1 MRNLPKPSRPTSS
14 SPVPSPNSTAAVTS
28 IASTPGGIRRL
39 DNRPLVRSPAGWYFS
54 SMIRNREERQFRLIS
69 EFRPQGDQPQAI
81 EKLVQGIEKS
91 KRDQVLLGVTG
102 SGKTFTMANVIAR
115 INKPTLVMAPN
126 KTLAAQLY
134 NEFRELFPDNAVR
147 YFVSYYDYYQPEAYV
162 PSTDTYI
169 EKDASINDEIDKLR
183 HSATKALLE
192 RSDTLIVASVSC
204 IYGLGS
210 PEAYFD
216 MMVYL
221 EAGSLIQ
228 RDQMLRKLVDIQ
240 YQRSDLDF
248 HRGTFR
254 VRGDIVEIFPAYED
268 SSALRIEFF
277 DEQIE
282 TIHEIDPIRGKV
294 QRRVDKACIYPASH
308 YVTGEDRMKQATQD
322 IRLELRGRLE
332 ELRAEHKL
340 LEAQRLEQR
349 TLYDLELLE
358 EMGFCP
364 GIENYS
370 RHLTGRGPGEPPP
383 TLLSYFPNQFLLFI
397 DESHIT
403 VPQIGGM
410 YRGDRSRKETLVEYG
425 FRLPSAL
432 DNRPLNFSEFEAC
445 LDQAVYVSATPAR
458 YEMDQSRG
466 AIVEQLIRPTGLMD
480 PEVIVRPARNQVDD
494 LLEEIRK
501 RAERKERVLV
511 TTLTKRMAEDL
522 TDYYQ
527 DLNVKVRYLHSD
539 IETLERVEIIRQ
551 LRMGVF
557 DVLVGINLLREGLDL
572 PEVSLVAILD
582 ADKEGFLRSDRS
594 LIQTIGRAARN
605 VYGTVILYADSI
617 TDSMR
622 LAMDETNRR
631 RSLQAAFNKKH
642 GITPQTVIKSIGSP
656 LVKIYEADY
665 VDVPLA
671 AEKEANYAAK
681 DLPRLIQRLKK
692 EMKKAAEGLEF
703 ERAAEL
709 RDRIRAIEEQEIG
722 LRNPLMARSPGS

>member
-1 MRNLPKPSRPTSS
+1 
-14 SPVPSPNSTAAVTS
+14 
-28 IASTPGGIRRL
+28 
-39 DNRPLVRSPAGWYFS
+39 
-54 SMIRNREERQFRLIS
+54 MIHNREERQFQLVS
-69 EFRPQGDQPQAI
+69 DFKPQGDQPQAI
-81 EKLVQGIEKS
+81 EKLVQGIQKT
-91 KRDQVLLGVTG
+91 KRHQVLLGVTG
-102 SGKTFTMANVIAR
+102 SGKTFTMANVVAR
-115 INKPTLVMAPN
+115 VNKPTLVIAPN

-134 NEFRELFPDNAVR
+134 NEFRELFPENAVR

-169 EKDASINDEIDKLR
+169 EKDSSINDEIDKLR

-192 RSDTLIVASVSC
+192 RRDTLIVASVSC

-210 PEAYFD
+210 PEAYFEL
-216 MMVYL
+216 MVYL
-221 EAGSLIQ
+221 EEGTTIN

-240 YQRSDLDF
+240 YQRSDYDF

-268 SSALRIEFF
+268 RSALRVEFF
-277 DEQIE
+277 DETIE
-282 TIHEIDPIRGKV
+282 SISEIDPIRGKV
-294 QRRVDKACIYPASH
+294 MRRVDKATIYPASH
-308 YVTGEDRMKQATQD
+308 YVTGQERMKQAVLG
-322 IRLELRGRLE
+322 IRYELKDRLKELRDQR
-332 ELRAEHKL
+332 KL

-370 RHLTGRGPGEPPP
+370 RHLTGRQPGEPPP
-383 TLLSYFPNQFLLFI
+383 TLFSYFPSDFLLFL
-397 DESHIT
+397 DESHVT
-403 VPQIGGM
+403 VPQVGGM

-432 DNRPLNFSEFEAC
+432 DNRPLNFEEFESM
-445 LDQAVYVSATPAR
+445 QNQVIYVSATPAA
-458 YEMDQSRG
+458 YESQKRDR
-466 AIVEQLIRPTGLMD
+466 AVIEQVIRPTGLMD
-480 PEVIVRPARNQVDD
+480 PAIMVRPARSQVDD

-501 RAERKERVLV
+501 RVERKERVLV

-522 TDYYQ
+522 TEYYQ

-539 IETLERVEIIRQ
+539 IETIERVEIIRQ
-551 LRMGVF
+551 LRMGQF

-605 VYGTVILYADSI
+605 VYGTVILYADSM
-617 TDSMR
+617 TDSMKR
-622 LAMDETNRR
+622 AIDETERR
-631 RSLQAAFNKKH
+631 RQLQATFNQKH
-642 GITPQTVIKSIGSP
+642 GITPQSIVKSLGSP
-656 LVKIYEADY
+656 LVKVYDADY
-665 VDVPLA
+665 VDVPLVA
-671 AEKEANYAAK
+671 DKPAKYGVAE
-681 DLPRLIQRLKK
+681 LPRQIRKLQK
-692 EMKKAAEGLEF
+692 EMKQAAERLEF

-709 RDRIRAIEEQEIG
+709 RDRIRELENQELT
-722 LRNPLMARSPGS
+722 LRESALGRGGV